1 MFGNL
6 LESLATLTVRGAGA
20 AAEAKTSHLRT
31 RGGEHEIDL
40 ILERYDGSVI
50 AFEVKLA
57 RSVDDHDV
65 RHLHWLGEKIGDRL
79 KNKVIIT
86 TGSEA
91 YRRTD
96 GVAVIPL
103 ALLG

>member
-1 MFGNL
+1 M
-6 LESLATLTVRGAGA
+6 
-20 AAEAKTSHLRT
+20 
-31 RGGEHEIDL
+31 
-40 ILERYDGSVI
+40 
-50 AFEVKLA
+50 KLA